1 MANILVVD
9 DERNV
14 RNLIRKILE
23 ENDHTVTTIATGEEA
38 LVELRK
44 SKFDLLI
51 LDLKLPGMSG
61 TELLRRME
69 QEGLELPV
77 LIVSAVT
84 NAAPVVEA
92 MKHGAHDYLSK
103 PFSAQDLLKKVE
115 ELLNQEH
122 LSFERLVRLIEEK
135 LEQGKL
141 VVAEK
146 LARKLFMIRPDA
158 EAHFIYAMVMEK
170 LGNKNLAHKYLK
182 AALVLDPDHKKALK
196 EIAKYEEG

>member
-14 RNLIRKILE
+14 RNLIKKILE
-23 ENDHTVTTIATGEEA
+23 ENDHSVTTIATGEEA

-44 SKFDLLI
+44 SKFDLLV

-61 TELLRRME
+61 TELLKRMR
-69 QEGLELPV
+69 QEGIEVPT

-84 NAAPVVEA
+84 NAAPIVEA
-92 MKHGAHDYLSK
+92 MKQGAEDYLSK

-115 ELLNQEH
+115 ELLNRE
-122 LSFERLVRLIEEK
+122 LLGFERLARLVEEK
-135 LEQGKL
+135 LDQGKL
-141 VVAEK
+141 TTAEK
-146 LARKLFMIRPDA
+146 IARELFSIRPDA

-170 LGNKNLAHKYLK
+170 LGNKTLAHKYLK
-182 AALVLDPDHKKALK
+182 AALALDPDHKKALK
-196 EIAKYEEG
+196 EIAKYEEN

>member
-14 RNLIRKILE
+14 RNLIKKILE
-23 ENDHTVTTIATGEEA
+23 ENDHSVTTIATGEEA

-44 SKFDLLI
+44 SKFDLLV

-61 TELLRRME
+61 TELLKRMR
-69 QEGLELPV
+69 QEGIEVPT

-84 NAAPVVEA
+84 NAAPIVEA
-92 MKHGAHDYLSK
+92 MKQGAEDYLSK

-115 ELLNQEH
+115 ELLNREQ
-122 LSFERLVRLIEEK
+122 LGFERLARLVEEK
-135 LEQGKL
+135 LDQGKL
-141 VVAEK
+141 TTAEK
-146 LARKLFMIRPDA
+146 IARELFSIRPDA

-170 LGNKNLAHKYLK
+170 IGNKALAHKYLK
-182 AALVLDPDHKKALK
+182 AALALDPDHKKALK
-196 EIAKYEEG
+196 EIAKYEEN

>member
-23 ENDHTVTTIATGEEA
+23 ENGYTVTTIATGEEA
-38 LVELRK
+38 LVELRR

-61 TELLRRME
+61 TELLRRMR
-69 QEGLELPV
+69 QEGIELPA
-77 LIVSAVT
+77 LIVSAIT
-84 NAAPVVEA
+84 TAGPVVEA
-92 MKHGAHDYLSK
+92 MKQGASDYLSK
-103 PFSAQDLLKKVE
+103 PFSAQDLLKKVG
-115 ELLNQEH
+115 ELLNMEQ
-122 LSFERLVRLIEEK
+122 LSFERLARLIEEK

-146 LARKLFMIRPDA
+146 LARELFMIRPDA
-158 EAHFIYAMVMEK
+158 EANFIYATVMER
-170 LGNKNLAHKYLK
+170 LGNKELAYKHLK
-182 AALVLDPDHKKALK
+182 AALALDPEHRRALK
-196 EIAKYEEG
+196 EIAKYEES

>member
-14 RNLIRKILE
+14 RNLIKKILE
-23 ENDHTVTTIATGEEA
+23 ENDHSVTTIATGEEA

-44 SKFDLLI
+44 SKFDLLV

-61 TELLRRME
+61 TELLKRMR
-69 QEGLELPV
+69 QEGIDVPT

-84 NAAPVVEA
+84 NAAPIVEA
-92 MKHGAHDYLSK
+92 MKQGAADYLSK

-115 ELLNQEH
+115 ELLNREQ
-122 LSFERLVRLIEEK
+122 LGFERLARLVEEK

-141 VVAEK
+141 TTAEK
-146 LARKLFMIRPDA
+146 IARELFSIRPDA
-158 EAHFIYAMVMEK
+158 EAHVIYAMVMER
-170 LGNKNLAHKYLK
+170 LGNKTLAHKYLK
-182 AALVLDPDHKKALK
+182 AALALDPDHKKALK
-196 EIAKYEEG
+196 EIAKYEEN

>member
-23 ENDHTVTTIATGEEA
+23 ENGHTVTTIATGEEA
-38 LVELRK
+38 LVEVRR

-61 TELLRRME
+61 TELLKRMR
-69 QEGLELPV
+69 QEGMELPT
-77 LIVSAVT
+77 LIVSAIT
-84 NAAPVVEA
+84 TAAPVVEA
-92 MKHGAHDYLSK
+92 MKQGASDYLSK
-103 PFSAQDLLKKVE
+103 PFSAQDLLKKVG
-115 ELLNQEH
+115 ELLSVEQ
-122 LSFERLVRLIEEK
+122 LSFERLARLIEER

-146 LARKLFMIRPDA
+146 LARELFMIRPDA
-158 EAHFIYAMVMEK
+158 EAHFIYATVMER
-170 LGNKNLAHKYLK
+170 LGNKELAYKHLK
-182 AALVLDPDHKKALK
+182 AALALDPEHKRALK
-196 EIAKYEEG
+196 EIAKYEES